1 MANAPAKKSTEVA
14 TRDPNTGSLATVDVG
29 RSTGLVA
36 QFAAKYSIDAD
47 KMLETLKQTAFKQRP
62 PKGGGDAKVV
72 SNEQM
77 MALLVIAKEYGLN
90 PFTREIYAFPSENGI
105 VPIIGFDGWVRL
117 INLRPEFDYMEIRT
131 APDDG
136 EPNDY
141 WVEVE
146 IKRTDRSRPTV
157 VREYLKECYRDTGPW
172 NEMPKRMTRHKAIIQ
187 CGRIAF
193 GYAGVYDPDDGERAY
208 ANAIDVTPRKDA
220 TPRSEAGK
228 PETRAPQ
235 AKIAQT
241 PASQQM
247 SDPEVQRIN
256 MDQATT
262 IADKLKE
269 EGIALNLLL
278 ARFEIG
284 SLEELPAAEYDSAIA
299 EIDGLSRSST

>member
-1 MANAPAKKSTEVA
+1 MAQQKKSTELT
-14 TRDPNTGSLATVDVG
+14 TRDPTGTRVATVDVG

-62 PKGGGDAKVV
+62 PKGGGEPKAVT
-72 SNEQM
+72 NEQM

-117 INLRPEFDYMEIRT
+117 INMRPEFDYMDIRT

-146 IKRTDRSRPTV
+146 IKRKDRSRPTI

-172 NEMPKRMTRHKAIIQ
+172 NDMPKRMTRHKAIIQ
-187 CGRIAF
+187 SGRIAF
-193 GYAGVYDPDDGERAY
+193 GYAGVYDPDDAERVY
-208 ANAIDVTPRKDA
+208 ANAIDVTPR
-220 TPRSEAGK
+220 AGK
-228 PETRAPQ
+228 PETRPPQ
-235 AKIAQT
+235 AKV
-241 PASQQM
+241 SQ
-247 SDPEVQRIN
+247 DPPPETISLDN
-256 MDQATT
+256 ATI

-269 EGIALNLLL
+269 EGVALSLFL
-278 ARFEIG
+278 AHFEING
-284 SLEELPAAEYDSAIA
+284 VEDLPAARYQDALNVIDVLSANK
-299 EIDGLSRSST
+299 DD

>member
-1 MANAPAKKSTEVA
+1 MASQQKKSTELA
-14 TRDPNTGSLATVDVG
+14 PRDPTGTQVATVDVG

-62 PKGGGDAKVV
+62 PKGGGEAKVV
-72 SNEQM
+72 TNEQM

-131 APDDG
+131 APDGTDQD
-136 EPNDY
+136 EY
-141 WVEVE
+141 FVEVE
-146 IKRTDRSRPTV
+146 IKRKDRSRPTV
-157 VREYLKECYRDTGPW
+157 VREYLKECYRDTNPW

-193 GYAGVYDPDDGERAY
+193 GYAGVFDPDDAERVY
-208 ANAIDVTPRKDA
+208 ANAIDVTPR
-220 TPRSEAGK
+220 AGK

-235 AKIAQT
+235 AKQI
-241 PASQQM
+241 PVSQ
-247 SDPEVQRIN
+247 DPPVERITL
-256 MDQATT
+256 DQATML
-262 IADKLKE
+262 ADKLKE
-269 EGIALNLLL
+269 EGVGLSLLL
-278 ARFEIG
+278 ARFEVN
-284 SLEELPAAEYDSAIA
+284 SLEELPLASYEAAMVVIDQASA
-299 EIDGLSRSST
+299 G

>member
-1 MANAPAKKSTEVA
+1 MASQQKKSTELA
-14 TRDPNTGSLATVDVG
+14 TRGDPTGTKVATVDVG

-62 PKGGGDAKVV
+62 PKGGGEPKVV

-131 APDDG
+131 APEDG
-136 EPNDY
+136 EPDDY

-146 IKRTDRSRPTV
+146 IKRKDRGRPTIA
-157 VREYLKECYRDTGPW
+157 REYLKECYRDTGPW

-193 GYAGVYDPDDGERAY
+193 GYAGVYDPDDAERVY
-208 ANAIDVTPRKDA
+208 ANAIDVTPRGA
-220 TPRSEAGK
+220 AGK
-228 PETRAPQ
+228 PETRPPQ
-235 AKIAQT
+235 ARVTQ
-241 PASQQM
+241 
-247 SDPEVQRIN
+247 EHVERISL
-256 MDQATT
+256 DQATI

-269 EGIALNLLL
+269 EGVALSLLL
-278 ARFEIG
+278 AKFEVN
-284 SLEELPAAEYDSAIA
+284 SLEDLPLVSYDAAIA
-299 EIDGLSRSST
+299 AIDEASGAG

>member
-14 TRDPNTGSLATVDVG
+14 TRDPSGTAVATVDVG

-62 PKGGGDAKVV
+62 PKGGGEPKIV

-117 INLRPEFDYMEIRT
+117 INLRPELDYMDVRE
-131 APDDG
+131 APEGTDQ
-136 EPNDY
+136 ENY
-141 WVEVE
+141 FVEVE
-146 IKRTDRSRPTV
+146 IKRKDRSRPTT
-157 VREYLKECYRDTGPW
+157 VREYLKECYRNTDPW
-172 NEMPKRMTRHKAIIQ
+172 NDMPRRMTRHKAIIQ

-193 GYAGVYDPDDGERAY
+193 GYAGVYDPDDAERVY
-208 ANAIDVTPRKDA
+208 ANAIDVTPR
-220 TPRSEAGK
+220 GK

-235 AKIAQT
+235 ARVKQEEPS
-241 PASQQM
+241 PAHA
-247 SDPEVQRIN
+247 DPEVPRISL
-256 MDQATT
+256 DQATT

-269 EGIALNLLL
+269 EGVALNLLL
-278 ARFEIG
+278 AKFEIG
-284 SLEELPAAEYDSAIA
+284 RLEDLPAMNYQAAIA
-299 EIDGLSRSST
+299 EIEGISAAG

>member
-1 MANAPAKKSTEVA
+1 MANQAAKKSTEVA
-14 TRDPNTGSLATVDVG
+14 TRQTAGSVAAVDVG

-62 PKGGGDAKVV
+62 PKGGGEPKVV
-72 SNEQM
+72 TNEQM

-131 APDDG
+131 APEET

-146 IKRTDRSRPTV
+146 IKRKDRSRPTV
-157 VREYLKECYRDTGPW
+157 VREYLKECYRDTNPW

-193 GYAGVYDPDDGERAY
+193 GYAGVYDPDDAERVY
-208 ANAIDVTPRKDA
+208 ANAIDVTPRQ
-220 TPRSEAGK
+220 PAGK
-228 PETRAPQ
+228 PETRPPRARIP
-235 AKIAQT
+235 KEEP
-241 PASQQM
+241 PASA
-247 SDPEVQRIN
+247 DPEVQRITL
-256 MDQATT
+256 DQANT
-262 IADKLKE
+262 IADRLKE
-269 EGIALNLLL
+269 EGVELSLFLASFSIGAIEDLYETWYDKAL
-278 ARFEIG
+278 ITID
-284 SLEELPAAEYDSAIA
+284 ELSQ
-299 EIDGLSRSST
+299 

>member
-1 MANAPAKKSTEVA
+1 MANAPARSKSTEVA
-14 TRDPNTGSLATVDVG
+14 TRDPSGTSVATVDVG

-131 APDDG
+131 APDDAD
-136 EPNDY
+136 PDDY

-146 IKRTDRSRPTV
+146 IKRKDRSRPTIA
-157 VREYLKECYRDTGPW
+157 REYLKECYRDTGPW

-193 GYAGVYDPDDGERAY
+193 GYAGVYDPDDGERVY
-208 ANAIDVTPRKDA
+208 ANAIDVTPR
-220 TPRSEAGK
+220 TGK

-235 AKIAQT
+235 ARQISSEPQ
-241 PASQQM
+241 
-247 SDPEVQRIN
+247 PEERIECITL
-256 MDQATT
+256 DQATVL
-262 IADKLKE
+262 ADKLRA
-269 EGIALNLLL
+269 EGVALNLIL
-278 ARFEIG
+278 AKFEIG
-284 SLEELPAAEYDSAIA
+284 GLEDLPASSAA
-299 EIDGLSRSST
+299 FASG

>member
-1 MANAPAKKSTEVA
+1 MANAPAKKSTDVA
-14 TRDPNTGSLATVDVG
+14 TRGPVPGAVTTVDVG

-62 PKGGGDAKVV
+62 PKGGGEAKVV

-117 INLRPEFDYMEIRT
+117 INLRPELDYMDVRQ
-131 APDDG
+131 APD
-136 EPNDY
+136 EVSQEEY
-141 WVEVE
+141 YVEVE
-146 IKRTDRSRPTV
+146 IKRKDRSRPTI

-172 NEMPKRMTRHKAIIQ
+172 NEMPRRMTRHKAIIQ

-193 GYAGVYDPDDGERAY
+193 GYAGVYDPDDAERVY
-208 ANAIDVTPRKDA
+208 ANAIDVTPRA
-220 TPRSEAGK
+220 QTGK

-235 AKIAQT
+235 AKAVTQAP
-241 PASQQM
+241 PA
-247 SDPEVQRIN
+247 DPEPPRISL
-256 MDQATT
+256 DQANAL
-262 IADKLKE
+262 ADKLKE
-269 EGIALNLLL
+269 EGVALNLLL
-278 ARFEIG
+278 AKFEIG
-284 SLEELPAAEYDSAIA
+284 SLEELPAVHYEAAIA
-299 EIDGLSRSST
+299 AIDEQSGN